1 MSEEKQVTQAE
12 TNSETN
18 PSTQASQNNDNVPYS
33 RFSEVVSERNTM
45 KDEMKKLQDQLA
57 SIDADR
63 KVAREE
69 KLKKNEEYE
78 TLIAEKNTEIEKLT
92 GTANKWTEYEA
103 TRREVLTGKL
113 PENRQKFASS
123 MNLSDL
129 EEFVGLENTNQ
140 SAGKTNPSRVGV
152 NPTGEFGG
160 YSSYGEWA
168 NKDPKGYA
176 KATGTLD
183 GRGIKIAYSGNE

>member
-1 MSEEKQVTQAE
+1 MSEETKVTQAE
-12 TNSETN
+12 ANSETN
-18 PSTQASQNNDNVPYS
+18 PSTQASEKNDNVPYS

-45 KDEMKKLQDQLA
+45 KDEMKKLQNQLS

-78 TLIAEKNTEIEKLT
+78 TLVSEKNTEIEKLT

-123 MNLSDL
+123 MKLNEL
-129 EEFVGLENTNQ
+129 EEFVELESSGQ
-140 SAGKTNPSRVGV
+140 SAGKTNPSRAGV
-152 NPTGEFGG
+152 TPTGEFGG
-160 YSSYGEWA
+160 YSSTSEWA
-168 NKDPKGYA
+168 SKDPNGFTRHLEENVEGY
-176 KATGTLD
+176 
-183 GRGIKIAYSGNE
+183 IK

>member
-1 MSEEKQVTQAE
+1 MSEENKVTQTE
-12 TNSETN
+12 GNSETN
-18 PSTQASQNNDNVPYS
+18 PSTQAGEKNDNVPYS

-45 KDEMKKLQDQLA
+45 KDEMRKLQDQLA

-78 TLIAEKNTEIEKLT
+78 TLVTEKNAEIEKLT

-123 MNLSDL
+123 MKLNDL
-129 EEFVGLENTNQ
+129 EEFVDLESTNQ
-140 SAGKTNPSRVGV
+140 LKSAKTDSSRVGV
-152 NPTGEFGG
+152 TPSGEFGG
-160 YSSYGEWA
+160 YSSTSEWA
-168 NKDPKGYA
+168 TKDPNGFTKYLEENVEGY
-176 KATGTLD
+176 
-183 GRGIKIAYSGNE
+183 IK

>member
-1 MSEEKQVTQAE
+1 MSEETKVTQAE

-18 PSTQASQNNDNVPYS
+18 PSTQANEKNDNVPYS

-45 KDEMKKLQDQLA
+45 KDEMKKLQDQLS

-78 TLIAEKNTEIEKLT
+78 TLVAEKNTEIEKLT

-113 PENRQKFASS
+113 PETRQKFASS

-129 EEFVGLENTNQ
+129 EEFVSLEVTNQ
-140 SAGKTNPSRVGV
+140 SAGKTNPSRAGV
-152 NPTGEFGG
+152 SPTGEFGG
-160 YSSYGEWA
+160 YSSSIEWA
-168 NKDPKGYA
+168 NNDPTGYQ
-176 KATGTLD
+176 KATDNLTNN
-183 GRGIKIAYSGNE
+183 IKIGIE

>member
-1 MSEEKQVTQAE
+1 MSEENKVTQAE

-18 PSTQASQNNDNVPYS
+18 PSTQASEKNDNVPYS

-45 KDEMKKLQDQLA
+45 KEDMKKLQDQLS

-63 KVAREE
+63 KVARED

-78 TLIAEKNTEIEKLT
+78 TLVAEKNTEIEKLT

-123 MNLSDL
+123 MKLNDL
-129 EEFVGLENTNQ
+129 EDFVDLETSSQ
-140 SAGKTNPSRVGV
+140 SAGKTNPSRAGV
-152 NPTGEFGG
+152 TPTGEFGG
-160 YSSYGEWA
+160 YDSWQEFA
-168 NKDPKGYA
+168 VKDPKGAEQAIANSTTNY
-176 KATGTLD
+176 
-183 GRGIKIAYSGNE
+183 IK

>member
-1 MSEEKQVTQAE
+1 MSEETKVTQAE
-12 TNSETN
+12 ANSETN
-18 PSTQASQNNDNVPYS
+18 PSTQASEKNDNVPYS

-45 KDEMKKLQDQLA
+45 KDEMKKLRDQLS

-63 KVAREE
+63 KVARED

-123 MNLSDL
+123 MKLNEL
-129 EEFVGLENTNQ
+129 EEFVELESSGQ
-140 SAGKTNPSRVGV
+140 SAGKTNPSRAGV
-152 NPTGEFGG
+152 TPTGEFGG
-160 YSSYGEWA
+160 YSSTSEWA
-168 NKDPKGYA
+168 SKDPNGFTRHLEENVEGY
-176 KATGTLD
+176 
-183 GRGIKIAYSGNE
+183 IK

>member
-1 MSEEKQVTQAE
+1 MSEESKVTQAE

-18 PSTQASQNNDNVPYS
+18 TSTQASEKNENVPYS

-45 KDEMKKLQDQLA
+45 KDEMKKLQDQLS

-78 TLIAEKNTEIEKLT
+78 TLVAEKNTEIEKLT

-123 MNLSDL
+123 MKLNEL
-129 EEFVGLENTNQ
+129 EEFVELESSSQ
-140 SAGKTNPSRVGV
+140 SAGKINPSRVGV
-152 NPTGEFGG
+152 TPTGDFGG
-160 YSSYGEWA
+160 FGSYAEWA
-168 NKDPKGYA
+168 TKDPKGYEQA
-176 KATGTLD
+176 NGTV
-183 GRGIKIAYSGNE
+183 GEQSQVANKIV

>member
-1 MSEEKQVTQAE
+1 MSEETKVTQAE
-12 TNSETN
+12 ANSETN
-18 PSTQASQNNDNVPYS
+18 PSTQASEKNDNVPYS

-45 KDEMKKLQDQLA
+45 KDEMKKLQNQLS

-78 TLIAEKNTEIEKLT
+78 TLVSEKNTEIEKLT

-123 MNLSDL
+123 MKLNDL
-129 EEFVGLENTNQ
+129 EDFVDLETSSQ
-140 SAGKTNPSRVGV
+140 SAGKTNSSRAGV
-152 NPTGEFGG
+152 TPTGEFGG
-160 YSSYGEWA
+160 YDSWQEFA
-168 NKDPKGYA
+168 VKDPKGAEQAIANSTTNY
-176 KATGTLD
+176 
-183 GRGIKIAYSGNE
+183 IK

>member
-1 MSEEKQVTQAE
+1 MSEETKVTQAE

-18 PSTQASQNNDNVPYS
+18 TSTQASEKNDNVPYS

-45 KDEMKKLQDQLA
+45 KDEMKKLQDQLS

-78 TLIAEKNTEIEKLT
+78 TLVAEKNTEIEKLT
-92 GTANKWTEYEA
+92 GTASKWTEYEA

-123 MNLSDL
+123 MKLNEL
-129 EEFVGLENTNQ
+129 EEFVELESSGQ
-140 SAGKTNPSRVGV
+140 SAGKTNPSRAGV
-152 NPTGEFGG
+152 SPTGEFGG
-160 YSSYGEWA
+160 YDSWQEFA
-168 NKDPKGYA
+168 IKDPKGAEQAIADSTTNY
-176 KATGTLD
+176 
-183 GRGIKIAYSGNE
+183 IK

>member
-1 MSEEKQVTQAE
+1 MSEETKVTQAE

-18 PSTQASQNNDNVPYS
+18 TSTQASEKNDNVPYS

-45 KDEMKKLQDQLA
+45 KDEMKKLQDQLS

-63 KVAREE
+63 KVARED

-78 TLIAEKNTEIEKLT
+78 TLVAEKNTEIEKLT

-113 PENRQKFASS
+113 PENRQ
-123 MNLSDL
+123 
-129 EEFVGLENTNQ
+129 
-140 SAGKTNPSRVGV
+140 
-152 NPTGEFGG
+152 
-160 YSSYGEWA
+160 
-168 NKDPKGYA
+168 
-176 KATGTLD
+176 
-183 GRGIKIAYSGNE
+183 

>member
-78 TLIAEKNTEIEKLT
+78 TLIAEKNTEIEKLS

-129 EEFVGLENTNQ
+129 EEFVGLETANQ
-140 SAGKTNPSRVGV
+140 SAGKVNTSRAGV
-152 NPTGEFGG
+152 SPTGEFGG
-160 YSSYGEWA
+160 YDSWEEFA
-168 NKDPKGYA
+168 MKDPQGAESAIQDSTTNY
-176 KATGTLD
+176 
-183 GRGIKIAYSGNE
+183 IK

>member
-1 MSEEKQVTQAE
+1 MSEESKVTQAE

-18 PSTQASQNNDNVPYS
+18 TSTQASEKNENVPYS

-45 KDEMKKLQDQLA
+45 KDEMKKLQDQLS

-78 TLIAEKNTEIEKLT
+78 TLVAEKNTEIEKLT

-113 PENRQKFASS
+113 PETRQKFASS

-129 EEFVGLENTNQ
+129 EEFVSLEVTNQ
-140 SAGKTNPSRVGV
+140 SAGKTNPSRAGV
-152 NPTGEFGG
+152 SPTGEFGG
-160 YSSYGEWA
+160 YSSYVEWA
-168 NKDPKGYA
+168 TKDPTGFTKHLEQTVDGY
-176 KATGTLD
+176 
-183 GRGIKIAYSGNE
+183 IK

>member
-1 MSEEKQVTQAE
+1 MSEETKVTQAE
-12 TNSETN
+12 ANSETN
-18 PSTQASQNNDNVPYS
+18 PSTQASEKNDNVPYS

-45 KDEMKKLQDQLA
+45 KDEMKKLQDQLS

-78 TLIAEKNTEIEKLT
+78 TLVSEKNTEIEKLT

-123 MNLSDL
+123 MKLNDL
-129 EEFVGLENTNQ
+129 EDFVDLETSSQ
-140 SAGKTNPSRVGV
+140 SAGKTNSSRAGV
-152 NPTGEFGG
+152 TPTGEFGG
-160 YSSYGEWA
+160 YDSWQEFA
-168 NKDPKGYA
+168 VKDPKGAEQAIANSTTNY
-176 KATGTLD
+176 
-183 GRGIKIAYSGNE
+183 IK

>member
-1 MSEEKQVTQAE
+1 MSEESKVTQAE
-12 TNSETN
+12 TNSEIN
-18 PSTQASQNNDNVPYS
+18 PSTQASEKNDNVPYS

-45 KDEMKKLQDQLA
+45 KDEMKKLQDQLS

-78 TLIAEKNTEIEKLT
+78 TLIAEKNTEIEKLS

-123 MNLSDL
+123 MKLTEL
-129 EEFVGLENTNQ
+129 EEFVDLETSSQ
-140 SAGKTNPSRVGV
+140 SAGKTNSSRAGV
-152 NPTGEFGG
+152 SPTGEFGG
-160 YSSYGEWA
+160 YGSWQEFA
-168 NKDPKGYA
+168 IKDPKGAEQAIASSTTNY
-176 KATGTLD
+176 
-183 GRGIKIAYSGNE
+183 IK

>member
-1 MSEEKQVTQAE
+1 MSEETKVTQAE

-18 PSTQASQNNDNVPYS
+18 PSTQASEKNDNVPYS

-78 TLIAEKNTEIEKLT
+78 TLIAEKNTEIEKLS

-123 MNLSDL
+123 MKLTDL
-129 EEFVGLENTNQ
+129 EEFVGLETTNQ
-140 SAGKTNPSRVGV
+140 SAGKTNPSRAGV
-152 NPTGEFGG
+152 SPTGEFGG
-160 YSSYGEWA
+160 YKSWEEFA
-168 NKDPKGYA
+168 MKDPVGAERAIQDSTSNY
-176 KATGTLD
+176 
-183 GRGIKIAYSGNE
+183 IK

>member
-1 MSEEKQVTQAE
+1 MSEETKVTQAE

-18 PSTQASQNNDNVPYS
+18 TSTQASEKNDNVPYS

-45 KDEMKKLQDQLA
+45 KDEMKKLQDQLS

-63 KVAREE
+63 KVARED

-78 TLIAEKNTEIEKLT
+78 TLVAEKNTEIEKLT
-92 GTANKWTEYEA
+92 GTASKWTEYEA

-123 MNLSDL
+123 MKLNEL
-129 EEFVGLENTNQ
+129 EEFVELESSGQ
-140 SAGKTNPSRVGV
+140 SAGKTNPSRAGV
-152 NPTGEFGG
+152 TPTGEFGG
-160 YSSYGEWA
+160 YSSTSEWA
-168 NKDPKGYA
+168 SKDPNGFTRHLEENVEGY
-176 KATGTLD
+176 
-183 GRGIKIAYSGNE
+183 IK

>member
-1 MSEEKQVTQAE
+1 MSEESKVTQTE
-12 TNSETN
+12 ENSATN
-18 PSTQASQNNDNVPYS
+18 PSTQASEKNDNVPYS

-45 KDEMKKLQDQLA
+45 KDEMKKLQDQLS

-78 TLIAEKNTEIEKLT
+78 TLVAEKNTEIEKLT

-113 PENRQKFASS
+113 PENRQQFASS
-123 MNLSDL
+123 MKLHKL
-129 EEFVGLENTNQ
+129 EEFVELETTSQ
-140 SAGKTNPSRVGV
+140 SAGKANPSRAGV
-152 NPTGEFGG
+152 SPTGDFGG
-160 YSSYGEWA
+160 FGSYAEWA
-168 NKDPKGYA
+168 TKDPEGYQKENNSLA
-176 KATGTLD
+176 GS
-183 GRGIKIAYSGNE
+183 GIKIGYGS

>member
-1 MSEEKQVTQAE
+1 MSEETKVTQAE
-12 TNSETN
+12 ANSETN
-18 PSTQASQNNDNVPYS
+18 PSTQASEKNDNVPYS

-45 KDEMKKLQDQLA
+45 KDEMKKLQNQLS

-78 TLIAEKNTEIEKLT
+78 TLVSEKNTEIEKLT

-123 MNLSDL
+123 MKLTEL
-129 EEFVGLENTNQ
+129 EEFVELESSGK
-140 SAGKTNPSRVGV
+140 SAGKTDSSRAGV
-152 NPTGEFGG
+152 TPTGDFGG
-160 YSSYGEWA
+160 YSSYAEWA
-168 NKDPKGYA
+168 AKDPKGYEESN
-176 KATGTLD
+176 GQVGLNNVV
-183 GRGIKIAYSGNE
+183 GRVIG

>member
-1 MSEEKQVTQAE
+1 MSEETKVTQAE

-18 PSTQASQNNDNVPYS
+18 PSTQANEKNDNVPYS

-45 KDEMKKLQDQLA
+45 KDEMKKLQDQLS

-78 TLIAEKNTEIEKLT
+78 TLVAEKNTEIEKLT

-123 MNLSDL
+123 MKLNDL
-129 EEFVGLENTNQ
+129 EDFVDLETSSQ
-140 SAGKTNPSRVGV
+140 SAGKTNPSRAGV
-152 NPTGEFGG
+152 SPTGEFGG
-160 YSSYGEWA
+160 YSSYAEWA
-168 NKDPKGYA
+168 NKDPEGYSKSNNTMA
-176 KATGTLD
+176 
-183 GRGIKIAYSGNE
+183 GRNINIAYSGNE

>member
-1 MSEEKQVTQAE
+1 MSEETKVTQAE

-18 PSTQASQNNDNVPYS
+18 TSTQASEKNDNVPYS

-45 KDEMKKLQDQLA
+45 KDEMKKLQNQLS

-78 TLIAEKNTEIEKLT
+78 TLVSEKNTEIEKLT

-123 MNLSDL
+123 MKLNEL
-129 EEFVGLENTNQ
+129 EEFVELESSGQ
-140 SAGKTNPSRVGV
+140 SAGKTNPSRAGV
-152 NPTGEFGG
+152 TPTGEFGG
-160 YSSYGEWA
+160 YSSTSEWA
-168 NKDPKGYA
+168 SKDPNGFTRHLEENVEGY
-176 KATGTLD
+176 
-183 GRGIKIAYSGNE
+183 IK

>member
-1 MSEEKQVTQAE
+1 MSEESKVTQAE

-18 PSTQASQNNDNVPYS
+18 TSTQASGKNENVPYS

-45 KDEMKKLQDQLA
+45 KDEMKKLQDQLS

-78 TLIAEKNTEIEKLT
+78 TLVAEKNTEIEKLT

-123 MNLSDL
+123 MKLTEL
-129 EEFVGLENTNQ
+129 EEFVDLETSSQ
-140 SAGKTNPSRVGV
+140 SAGKTNSSRAGV
-152 NPTGEFGG
+152 SPTGEFGG
-160 YSSYGEWA
+160 YGSWQEFA
-168 NKDPKGYA
+168 IKDPKGAEQAIASSTTNY
-176 KATGTLD
+176 
-183 GRGIKIAYSGNE
+183 IK